1 MTSMRI
7 VAILVLLGV
16 SGVGGASRA
25 SGGST
30 GTSRALDPPLLVPW
44 SRVGD
49 IALGEPRTRVQREYG
64 SVGHGFHVL
73 QRYGGTV
80 QGYYRLHGGR
90 VIVTFYRDRVGE
102 LEFETPYYRTKTGF
116 GVGSRIPLG
125 PCHRTATNPCE
136 HRWRGF
142 IYNPTLRVRPCSCW
156 VKAGRGAQSLPAN
169 AFNFGKPWFFIYLR
183 RGHVAG
189 FYFALKY
196 ID

>member
-1 MTSMRI
+1 MISAVF
-7 VAILVLLGV
+7 VACLAVI
-16 SGVGGASRA
+16 
-25 SGGST
+25 GSHLAVAKAHSA
-30 GTSRALDPPLLVPW
+30 GDPPLLVPW

-49 IALGEPRTRVQREYG
+49 IALGESRARVEREYG
-64 SVGHGFHVL
+64 SVGHGFHVI

-80 QGYYRLHGGR
+80 HQGYYLLHGGR

-102 LEFETPYYRTKTGF
+102 FEFETPYYRTKTGF
-116 GVGSRIPLG
+116 GVDSRIPLG

-142 IYNPTLRVRPCSCW
+142 IYNPTLRVRPCNCW
-156 VKAGRGAQSLPAN
+156 VKVGRGAQSLQAN
-169 AFNFGKPWFFIYLR
+169 AYNFGKPWFFIYLR

-196 ID
+196 VD